1 MNEGIF
7 DIDEFREITGLE
19 LDSEE
24 EQSMFERANSRVTK
38 KLESILGWNFKY
50 RQSYEEI
57 AVSNNPNTC
66 PTEEQLAQWQEDPE
80 AYPFFK
86 ESEGQ
91 IGDVKLFPYYPED
104 ANYFIDPAQ
113 SINKVMLVKPISG
126 DGYKFITVRELA
138 PDDWLTKSNI
148 SFSTDKTPLINWIEI
163 CNNPTNLPCTCANPK
178 SCYLLAV
185 DGTWISKVPEDMK
198 YFFADM
204 IINAMRS
211 QPTLEQFTTFPV
223 ASESV
228 DGHSVSYNFSH
239 KNPTLDDIVEA
250 NKAIL
255 SKYIGPYSPLYINK
269 TRIS

>member
-19 LDSEE
+19 LEDEKE
-24 EQSMFERANSRVTK
+24 INMFNRANSRVTK

-50 RQSYEEI
+50 RQSFEEVAI
-57 AVSNNPNTC
+57 SANPNAC
-66 PTEEQLAQWQEDPE
+66 PTEEQLEQWQRDPE

-113 SINKVMLVKPISG
+113 NVNKVSLVKVISG
-126 DGYKFITVRELA
+126 SDYQFITVRELA
-138 PDDWLTKSNI
+138 PDDWEVKSNI
-148 SFSTDKTPLINWIEI
+148 SFSTDKTPIINWIEI
-163 CNNPTNLPCTCANPK
+163 CKSPDSLPCTCANPR

-185 DGTWISKVPEDMK
+185 DAEWINKVPEDLK

-204 IINAMRS
+204 IVNAMRS
-211 QPTLEQFTTFPV
+211 QPTLDQFGTYAV
-223 ASESV
+223 QSESV
-228 DGHSVSYNFSH
+228 DGHSVSYNH
-239 KNPTLDDIVEA
+239 NIKNPTLDDIVEA
-250 NKAIL
+250 NKGIL
-255 SKYIGPYSPLYINK
+255 SKYIGPYSPLYVNK
-269 TRIS
+269 TRVL